1 MSVIH
6 CAKNHFISSVL
17 DPGHTRSL
25 SYNARDSELSILML
39 TSTQYV
45 ILKTS
50 VILPCKPFSKLTK
63 PTLVIL
69 LAYI

>member
-1 MSVIH
+1 MSIIH
-6 CAKNHFISSVL
+6 CAKNQFLLSVL
-17 DPGHTRSL
+17 DPGPIRSL

-50 VILPCKPFSKLTK
+50 IILPCKPFSKLTK